1 MNNFQAA
8 QYHRDKW
15 GVFALDTR
23 NWMVWGTERQMK
35 ARAASLNA
43 QAMMERELKHLKEE
57 SEGLNVC

>member
-1 MNNFQAA
+1 MNNWQAA
-8 QYHRDKW
+8 QYKGKEW

-23 NWMVWGTERQMK
+23 NWCVFGTEKRMK

-57 SEGLNVC
+57 SEGLKA